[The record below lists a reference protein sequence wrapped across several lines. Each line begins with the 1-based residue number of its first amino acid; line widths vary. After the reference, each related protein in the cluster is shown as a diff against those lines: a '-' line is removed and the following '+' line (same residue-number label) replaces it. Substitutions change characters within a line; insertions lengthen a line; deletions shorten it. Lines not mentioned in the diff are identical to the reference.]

1 MNEMSL
7 LGRLVD
13 LPQEEFEKE
22 LREQKVNIGVMKNL
36 ILSLESAYNNLRV
49 MKDDLIK
56 MIEKGNKSKED
67 KEVGEVLKGIYNE
80 LMKIELKINHLKKEV
95 KTLRLDF

>member
-7 LGRLVD
+7 LSILVD

-56 MIEKGNKSKED
+56 MIDKGNKSKED
-67 KEVGEVLKGIYNE
+67 KEVREVLKGIYNE